1 MSNVNNNQV
10 LIHFKLDALTH
21 LQSLGLNYQESDGEY
36 DVIVN
41 DIPYEII
48 DGYYQDT
55 DEQFCERMG
64 IDYDLVNCIEAV

>member
-48 DGYYQDT
+48 DGYYQDPG
-55 DEQFCERMG
+55 EQFCERMG

>member
-48 DGYYQDT
+48 DGYYQDP

>member
-48 DGYYQDT
+48 DGYYQDP

-64 IDYDLVNCIEAV
+64 IYYDLLNCIEAV